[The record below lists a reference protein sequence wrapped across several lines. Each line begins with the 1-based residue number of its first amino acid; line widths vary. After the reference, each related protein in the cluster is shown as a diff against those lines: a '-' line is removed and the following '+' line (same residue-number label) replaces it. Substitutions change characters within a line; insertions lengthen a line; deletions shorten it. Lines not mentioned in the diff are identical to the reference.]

1 MKNIHE
7 DHNIDKQCQ
16 TETNGIK
23 QSQTDS
29 EIVQQSK
36 KRIKQK
42 RGEIKMSQTE

>member
-1 MKNIHE
+1 MKNIHK
-7 DHNIDKQCQ
+7 DHKGDKQCR
-16 TETNGIK
+16 TETNEIK
-23 QSQTDS
+23 RSQTDS